1 MAANAE
7 VLSNVVRRPATSGG
21 LGRWLKKV
29 WSFRTAYIMMLPF
42 LVGFFVFTIAPV
54 VAGLALSL
62 TRYNILEAPTWVG
75 LHNFKELFLYDNVF
89 ILAVKNTLVY
99 GLITG
104 PAGLF
109 LSFIFAWFIN
119 RIRVSW
125 RVPITLALYAPS
137 LQGAIT
143 VGLIAGYFLSTD
155 QYGLFNFE
163 LMRLGLIHKPIT
175 WLTNPH
181 LIMPVIIAVTLWM
194 SMGTGFLIFL
204 SGMQTVRPELYEA
217 ARVDGIR
224 NAYQELWYITMPQMK
239 PFLLINGILAV
250 VGSFGGSGLL
260 GALGGGVNSP
270 DYAALT
276 VADYAGD
283 YATTRFM
290 MGYAAAI
297 AVLMF
302 IWSYGLGRLLLN
314 WLSEK

>member
-7 VLSNVVRRPATSGG
+7 VLSGVVRRPSTSGG
-21 LGRWLKKV
+21 FGKWVKKV
-29 WSFRTAYIMMLPF
+29 WSFRIAYFMVLPF
-42 LVGFFVFTIAPV
+42 LIGFFLFTILPV

-62 TRYNILEAPTWVG
+62 TQYNILQPPVWIG
-75 LHNFKELFLYDNVF
+75 LENFKNLFLYDNVF
-89 ILAVKNTLVY
+89 ILAVRNTLFY

-109 LSFIFAWFIN
+109 LSFMFAWIIN
-119 RIRVSW
+119 RVRLSW
-125 RVPITLALYAPS
+125 RVPLTLALYAPS
-137 LQGAIT
+137 MQNGIT

-163 LMRLGLIHKPIT
+163 LMRLGLIHQPIT
-175 WLTNPH
+175 WLTNPK
-181 LIMPVIIAVTLWM
+181 LIMPVVIGITLWM

-204 SGMQTVRPELYEA
+204 SGMQTVKPELYEA

-276 VADYAGD
+276 VAEYAGD
-283 YATTRFM
+283 YAGTRFM

-302 IWSYGLGRLLLN
+302 IWSYGLGRMLLN